1 MSNSTRRLER
11 VGTVVNPTQ
20 LFRMW
25 MEDAHQFYSLKDW
38 AASLKGKPEGAYPLV
53 RLPAQMRAAVHKE
66 MKGQAQEAVARA
78 GDVAARDV
86 MFLFHLFM
94 NANRNL
100 LEVRRAN
107 WLHVTLLC
115 VMDNEAGPDKAP
127 SFGRQPWAEA
137 ATRFLLDVY
146 GEVGAVDYLTRRYF
160 SGRSPLFPDLAE
172 DVKALIEHAEQMT
185 ELYNDSLYKLGP
197 GGKLVPKPERGEP
210 IDLADVKTG
219 SVERATASVEQTVR
233 LSKAETLVDRDE
245 RRAAVELIQQP
256 FKEAR

>member
-25 MEDAHQFYSLKDW
+25 MEEVHQYRSLGDYTR
-38 AASLKGKPEGAYPLV
+38 SLVGKPDGAYPLV
-53 RLPAQMRAAVHKE
+53 RLPAQMRAAIHKE

-78 GDVAARDV
+78 VDAAQRDVA
-86 MFLFHLFM
+86 FLFHLFM
-94 NANRNL
+94 NANKNL
-100 LEVRRAN
+100 IEVRRTN
-107 WLHVTLLC
+107 WLELTLLS
-115 VMDNEAGPDKAP
+115 VMDTQAGPEQAP

-137 ATRFLLDVY
+137 ATRFLLGVY
-146 GEVGAVDYLTRRYF
+146 GEAGAVDYLSKRYF
-160 SGRSPLFPDLAE
+160 GGRSPLFPDLDA
-172 DVKALIEHAEQMT
+172 DLKALVEHAEQMV
-185 ELYNDSLYKLGP
+185 ELYNDSLWKLGP

-210 IDLADVKTG
+210 IDLADVKQG
-219 SVERATASVEQTVR
+219 SVKRATPSVEQTVR
-233 LSKAETLVDRDE
+233 LSKTETLVDRGE